1 MANENNGH
9 RSRLDE
15 KIRIYGLDSLKP
27 HEQLEYILFAV
38 VPRGDTN
45 AIAHRL
51 LDKFGTILGVFNA
64 EADDLMEVEGV
75 GRRTAMFLST
85 MPQILGIVK
94 KNVLENEM
102 PVLNTDEKIR
112 QYVTSFFYG
121 KLVES
126 AYLINLNRARQLL
139 SAVKISEGIDNETE
153 LYTVK
158 ALGIALR
165 NKASAVIVVHN
176 HPCGVCRAS
185 VSDLKTTARL
195 KQSFELLNI
204 EFVDSLI
211 VSGDK
216 CVRVEPGL
224 LFGG

>member
-15 KIRIYGLDSLKP
+15 KIRTHGLDSLKV

-64 EADDLMEVEGV
+64 EADDLIEVEGV
-75 GRRTAMFLST
+75 GKRTAMFLST
-85 MPQILGIVK
+85 MPQILGVVQ
-94 KNVLENEM
+94 KNYLENKAPFLDTE
-102 PVLNTDEKIR
+102 EKIR
-112 QYVTSFFYG
+112 KYVTTFFYG

-126 AYLINLNRARQLL
+126 AYLINLSRSRQLL
-139 SAVKISEGIDNETE
+139 SVIKISEGIDNETE
-153 LYTVK
+153 MYTVK
-158 ALGIALR
+158 ALNIALR

-176 HPCGVCRAS
+176 HPCGTCRAS
-185 VSDLKTTARL
+185 ISDVKTTARL
-195 KQSFELLNI
+195 KQSFEMLNI
-204 EFVDSLI
+204 DFVDSLI
-211 VSGDK
+211 VAGDK
-216 CVRVEPGL
+216 CESVDTKIL
-224 LFGG
+224 LG